1 MMYERTLTSKLVDKI
16 NGHEIYRC
24 EAKMYDERK
33 GKFIGRKKVYYD
45 VCQPNCGDIIESRTK
60 LREAVKFAQSL

>member
-1 MMYERTLTSKLVDKI
+1 MEERNLTSKFIKI
-16 NGHEIYRC
+16 TNRHEIYRC
-24 EAKMYDERK
+24 EARMYDERK